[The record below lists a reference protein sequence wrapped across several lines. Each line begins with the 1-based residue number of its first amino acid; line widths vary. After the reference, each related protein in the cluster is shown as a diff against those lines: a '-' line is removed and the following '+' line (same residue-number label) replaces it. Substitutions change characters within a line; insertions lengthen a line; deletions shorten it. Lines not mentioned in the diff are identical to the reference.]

1 MNAHNEPEKTMPD
14 GREGEAGLADHRK
27 LISAARTQ
35 YAQGSDDDIEIDDD
49 ARVSLVDQGA
59 WVQGWL
65 WIANAG
71 GDGA

>member
-1 MNAHNEPEKTMPD
+1 MRDGSEVEP
-14 GREGEAGLADHRK
+14 GSADHRQ

-49 ARVSLVDQGA
+49 ARVSLVDHGA

-71 GDGA
+71 EGAA